1 MSMDANRL
9 LSSGSHALRGNPPVA
24 TLRVATFDTEHRN
37 RAFPRGAWER
47 GKRGGYVIF
56 VLAAMLLP
64 SLASAQ
70 DQKSPEIVGVRVGI
84 DNRYKAGLWTQVEV
98 TLRGGG
104 DSSSGE
110 VSVLVP
116 DGDGVPGRVSTPP
129 TQPCQ
134 LSPSRETTVR
144 LITRFGQVHGELKAQ
159 FRVDGRVIASRTFD
173 TATQADAEHFL
184 PAIENQKLV
193 VVVGGSSLGMEDTG
207 KLAGLDPEHRPVAA
221 CIDDIERLP
230 TQCCGYEGVDAV
242 VLSTSRPEIY
252 RKLAADSSR
261 MQAIDQWVRLG
272 GRLVLCAGSRAEE
285 ILAQNSPLRQFAP
298 GRLVRMQPLKNTEA
312 IETYCGSRHA
322 AVPTGG
328 IRISLRVPRL
338 AGVQGTVEAAEADLP
353 LIVRTARGFG
363 QVIFVAADLDQA
375 PFDRWT
381 DRPLLMAR
389 LLDMPT
395 TRAEASNESTA
406 MMHYGYNDLAGQL
419 RSALDSFAGV
429 QLIPFWLVAGL
440 IVVYILLI
448 GPGDYFFL
456 RKIVGRMTW
465 TWVTF
470 PAIVIVVCVA
480 AYVLAHRLKG
490 DQLRVNQIDLVDV
503 DAASGQMRGATWLDV
518 FSPRMESFNFA
529 VEPKKPDGAALPGAK
544 VWTAWLG
551 LPGNALGGMNQ
562 RGAGPLLWNEEFR
575 YAENLDA
582 LYGMPIQ
589 VWATKS
595 LTARWTAPGAACP
608 AAELA
613 ESDELLSGSITNTLP
628 FSLRGCIVAYGRS
641 AYDLGS
647 LEPGQV
653 ARLAPTTKR
662 SELKTLLTG
671 YRAVFTEGDKSR
683 QEATPYDQSS
693 TDLAGILRTM
703 MFYSAAGGRRYAGLW
718 NDYQSFVDL
727 SDLLKADRAI
737 LIAQKPVASG
747 PGSHGA
753 ELLRDGRSL
762 AGSQD
767 RHETMYRFVFP
778 VKK

>member
-1 MSMDANRL
+1 
-9 LSSGSHALRGNPPVA
+9 
-24 TLRVATFDTEHRN
+24 
-37 RAFPRGAWER
+37 
-47 GKRGGYVIF
+47 
-56 VLAAMLLP
+56 MLLP
-64 SLASAQ
+64 TLAAAQ
-70 DQKSPEIVGVRVGI
+70 DRKPPEIVGVRVGI
-84 DNRYKAGLWTQVEV
+84 DNRYKAGLWTQVDV

-104 DSSSGE
+104 DASSGE

-116 DGDGVPGRVSTPP
+116 DGDGVPGLISTPQA
-129 TQPCQ
+129 QPCQ
-134 LSPSRETTVR
+134 LSPDRETTVR
-144 LITRFGQVHGELKAQ
+144 LITRFGQVRSELKAQ
-159 FRVDGRVIASRTFD
+159 FRVGGRVVASRTFS
-173 TATQADAEHFL
+173 AAAQADSEHFL

-193 VVVGGSSLGMEDTG
+193 IVVGGSSLGVEDTG

-221 CIDDIERLP
+221 RIDDIERLP
-230 TQCCGYEGVDAV
+230 EQCCGYEGVDAV
-242 VLSTSRPEIY
+242 VLSTGRSELY
-252 RKLAADSSR
+252 RKLAADSAR
-261 MQAIDQWVRLG
+261 LQALDQWVRLG
-272 GRLVLCAGSRAEE
+272 GRLVLCAGSRAEK

-298 GRLVRMQPLKNTEA
+298 GRLDRMVTLRQAGA
-312 IETYCGSRHA
+312 IETYCGSRQA

-328 IRISLRVPRL
+328 ERISLRVPRL
-338 AGVQGTVEAAEADLP
+338 ADIQGTVEAAEADLP

-363 QVIFVAADLDQA
+363 QVIFVAADLDLA
-375 PFDRWT
+375 PFERWT

-395 TRAEASNESTA
+395 ARAEASNESTA

-419 RSALDSFAGV
+419 RSALDSFDGV
-429 QLIPFWLVAGL
+429 QLVPFWLVAGL

-465 TWVTF
+465 TWLTF

-480 AYVLAHRLKG
+480 AYVLACRLKG
-490 DQLRVNQIDLVDV
+490 DQIRVNQIDLVDV
-503 DAASGQMRGATWLDV
+503 DAASGQMRGATWLNV
-518 FSPRMESFNFA
+518 FSPRMESYNFA
-529 VEPKKPDGAALPGAK
+529 VEPKKADGAALPGAR

-562 RGAGPLLWNEEFR
+562 RGGGPLLWNEEFR

-582 LYGMPIQ
+582 LFGVPIQ

-595 LTARWTAPGAACP
+595 LTARWTAPGAAFP

-628 FSLRGCIVAYGRS
+628 FALRGCIVAYGRW
-641 AYDLGS
+641 AYDLGEI
-647 LEPGQV
+647 EPGQA
-653 ARLAPTTKR
+653 ARLTPKTKR

-703 MFYSAAGGRRYAGLW
+703 MFYSAAGGRRYTGLW
-718 NDYQSFVDL
+718 NDYQGFVDL
-727 SDLLKADRAI
+727 SDLLKTDRAI
-737 LIAQKPVASG
+737 LVARNPVASG
-747 PGSHGA
+747 TGSRGA
-753 ELLRDGRSL
+753 ELLRDGRPL